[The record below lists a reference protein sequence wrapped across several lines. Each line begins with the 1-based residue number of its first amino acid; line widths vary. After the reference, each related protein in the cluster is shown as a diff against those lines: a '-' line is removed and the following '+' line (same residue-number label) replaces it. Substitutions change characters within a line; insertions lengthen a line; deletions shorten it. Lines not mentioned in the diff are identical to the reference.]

1 MSNADDDDANHRAG
15 MSRLLASTHRQREA
29 WRARW
34 RAWPLRRRI
43 AVVSVMAVL
52 VLALL
57 LAALFRNS
65 IAGWLWPESHSAEL
79 RQQAERALQ
88 KGRLTA
94 DDGSGARELFDA
106 ALAVQPDQVAARDGL
121 ARVGRAALAQA
132 ASDIARGR
140 HVQAGAGLRLAR
152 ELEVPRAQIEP
163 LEAALRAQ
171 DPAHAGIDTLLARA
185 DGALAAGRFYGDAGA
200 LPLYQQV
207 LAMQPRNQRAVE
219 GREDALTAL
228 LRPAADALQA
238 GDLATLAGLVQRAE
252 QFDDG
257 HVALPELRAGLSR
270 LQASQQRRL
279 QRLLAGQHHVSAA
292 ALCAEI
298 RAGLED
304 AALPAPCMDEVVA
317 GLLARARV
325 AAADFDF
332 GSSEY
337 LLTLAR
343 DLAPE
348 HPRLAT
354 TERQLVQARL
364 KASKLPLPPP
374 STRGVTNR
382 VAVLLADA
390 ASAQARGDWLTP
402 PGESAWDKL
411 RAARALAPNN
421 RAVLRALTGLKPA
434 ARQCHVDAL
443 RDNSLRAAQTCL
455 DVWRQVE
462 PDDADLPAAR
472 RRLAQRW
479 IAIGDERLEAGEV
492 ESAQR
497 ALDQARSLDADAPGL
512 EALTARLA
520 RAQPARP

>member
-1 MSNADDDDANHRAG
+1 MSDADDQSG
-15 MSRLLASTHRQREA
+15 MNRIHASARRQREA

-34 RAWPLRRRI
+34 RARSLRMRI
-43 AVVSVMAVL
+43 AVISVMTVL

-57 LAALFRNS
+57 LSALFRNS
-65 IAGWLWPESHSAEL
+65 IGGWLWSESGSAEL
-79 RQQAERALQ
+79 RQQAEIALQ
-88 KGRLTA
+88 DGRLTA

-106 ALAVQPDQVAARDGL
+106 ALAVQPDQVAAREGL

-132 ASDIARGR
+132 ARDIARGR

-185 DGALAAGRFYGDAGA
+185 DAALAAGRFDGDEGA

-228 LRPAADALQA
+228 LRPAADAVQA

-270 LQASQQRRL
+270 LQASRQRRL
-279 QRLLAGQHHVSAA
+279 QRLVTGQHHVSAA
-292 ALCAEI
+292 ALCAEL
-298 RAGLED
+298 RAGLGD
-304 AALPAPCMDEVVA
+304 AALPATCTEDVVA

-325 AAADFDF
+325 AAGDFDF
-332 GSSEY
+332 ARSERM
-337 LLTLAR
+337 LDLAR
-343 DLAPE
+343 ELAPA
-348 HPRLAT
+348 HPRLAA
-354 TERQLVQARL
+354 TERLLLQARRE
-364 KASKLPLPPP
+364 ASKLPLPPP
-374 STRGVTNR
+374 SSRRVTNR

-411 RAARALAPNN
+411 RAARALAPND
-421 RAVLRALTGLKPA
+421 RAVLHALAGLKPA
-434 ARQCHVDAL
+434 ARQCHADAL
-443 RDNSLRAAQTCL
+443 RDNSLRAAETCL

-462 PDDADLPAAR
+462 PDDAELPAAR
-472 RRLAQRW
+472 RRLALRW
-479 IAIGDERLEAGEV
+479 IAIGDERLQAGEI
-492 ESAQR
+492 ESARR
-497 ALDQARSLDADAPGL
+497 ALDQARNLDAEAPGL
-512 EALTARLA
+512 EVFAARLM
-520 RAQPARP
+520 RAQPERP